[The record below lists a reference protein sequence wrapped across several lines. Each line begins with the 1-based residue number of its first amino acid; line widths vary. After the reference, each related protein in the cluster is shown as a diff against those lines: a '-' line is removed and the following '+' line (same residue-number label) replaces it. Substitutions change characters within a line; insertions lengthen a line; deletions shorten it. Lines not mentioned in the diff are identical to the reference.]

1 MNGHLAEIL
10 ECDARDVYT
19 ELEKLLNNILTK
31 RRLRDYGVTED
42 DLNSFTETVMTK
54 QGRLMANNY
63 TELDEQTV
71 KQIYKKLW

>member
-1 MNGHLAEIL
+1 MLPIAKS
-10 ECDARDVYT
+10 T
-19 ELEKLLNNILTK
+19 EAFYLNKTLFDRFSADT
-31 RRLRDYGVTED
+31 GVTED